1 MPYGFVFWSYVSYGG
16 ACPLQRLGFVR
27 KYICPEIGLVC
38 GCCSC
43 ILSFSTNLN
52 ASLWPKVLM
61 TPVTFSS
68 LLTLPGHCCAFS
80 HGSFSA
86 VFLPRLLT
94 CSTAGTQTINMWC
107 CRVLRLL
114 SVQHTPLFIVCVAF
128 PIVVLF
134 QLQQCGSRE
143 QSTVVNL
150 NPCYV
155 FPMGLHFYEQMFSA
169 QENLAGVAEGKVLQ
183 HVTQTQTQSPEYLHL
198 CHEVMSVSSCDI

>member
-1 MPYGFVFWSYVSYGG
+1 MSYGFVFWSYVSYGG

-27 KYICPEIGLVC
+27 MYICPEIGLVC
-38 GCCSC
+38 GCFSC

-107 CRVLRLL
+107 CRVLRLR

-150 NPCYV
+150 NPFYV
-155 FPMGLHFYEQMFSA
+155 FSMGLHFYEQILHKKLGWCCRRKGASA
-169 QENLAGVAEGKVLQ
+169 CHTNSDTESLEC
-183 HVTQTQTQSPEYLHL
+183 LHL
-198 CHEVMSVSSCDI
+198 CHEVMPVSSCDI